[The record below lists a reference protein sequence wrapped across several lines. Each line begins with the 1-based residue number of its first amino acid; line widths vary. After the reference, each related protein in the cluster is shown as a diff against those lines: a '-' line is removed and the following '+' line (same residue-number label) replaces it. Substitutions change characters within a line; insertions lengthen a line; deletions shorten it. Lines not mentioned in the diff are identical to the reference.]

1 MKQHIKNFIYQLG
14 YDIRACNFLQLH
26 EFRRLKFL
34 KDQNVS
40 LILDVGANEGQ
51 YAQSI
56 RKLGYQNLII
66 SFEPVKDIFNL
77 LNQNAKTDS
86 QWKTWNLAIGDFDGY
101 TEINISEFSQVSSI
115 LSATGLARTEYWKGT
130 HKQKVKVCQLDS
142 LIDELNIDNHRVF
155 LKIDTQGFEDK
166 VLKGSHDLLNR
177 NVVLLEIELSMRQF
191 YSEEKLFPEMY
202 MYIQN
207 LGFEL
212 VSMSPVHVDST
223 RGYVLQYDCIFM
235 KKGILDFEEK

>member
-26 EFRRLKFL
+26 ELRRFKFL
-34 KDQNVS
+34 QDQNIAV
-40 LILDVGANEGQ
+40 ILDVGANEGQ
-51 YAQSI
+51 YAQAI
-56 RKLGYQNLII
+56 RKLGYENLII
-66 SFEPVKDIFNL
+66 SFEPVKDIFNV
-77 LNQNAKTDS
+77 LNQKAKTDS
-86 QWKTWNLAIGDFDGY
+86 QWKTFNLAIGDFDGH

-115 LSATGLARTEYWKGT
+115 LSATGLARTDYWKGT
-130 HKQKVKVCQLDS
+130 HKQKVKVSQLDS
-142 LIDELNIDNHRVF
+142 LIDELVIDNHRVL

-166 VLKGSHDLLNR
+166 VLKGCQNLLNR
-177 NVVLLEIELSMRQF
+177 NVVLLEVELSIRQF

-202 MYIQN
+202 MYIRN

-212 VSMSPVHVDST
+212 VSMSPVHVDAI

-235 KKGILDFEEK
+235 KKGILDSEEK

>member
-1 MKQHIKNFIYQLG
+1 MKQRIKNFIYQLG

-26 EFRRLKFL
+26 EFRRVKFL
-34 KDQNVS
+34 KDQNIS
-40 LILDVGANEGQ
+40 LVLDVGANEGQ

-56 RKLGYQNLII
+56 RKLGYDNLII
-66 SFEPVKDIFNL
+66 SFEPVQKIFNL
-77 LNQNAKTDS
+77 LNQKAKTDP
-86 QWKTWNLAIGDFDGY
+86 QWHTFNLAIGDFDGD

-115 LSATGLARTEYWKGT
+115 LSATGLAGTEYWKGT

-142 LIDELNIDNHRVF
+142 LIDELGIDNHRIL

-166 VLKGSHDLLNR
+166 VLKGCQSLLNK
-177 NVVLLEIELSMRQF
+177 NVILLEVELSIRQF

-202 MYIQN
+202 MYIRN

-235 KKGILDFEEK
+235 KNSILDFEEK